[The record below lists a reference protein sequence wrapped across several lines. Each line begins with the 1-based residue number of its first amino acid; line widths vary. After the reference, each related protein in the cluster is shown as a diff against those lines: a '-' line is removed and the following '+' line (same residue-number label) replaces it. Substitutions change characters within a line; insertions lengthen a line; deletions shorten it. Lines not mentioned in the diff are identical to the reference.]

1 MSQTAPQQ
9 EVFEEEQVAV
19 EWTPE
24 QVEQQF
30 LTFLDTYKEPDAYDD
45 EPYYIKTLRSV
56 KAEDKCTVYV
66 NILHLNE
73 FDQALCAHVI
83 AQYSRIEPS
92 LRRALNTFIKQN
104 EPGLVEGADAREYY
118 VAFVSSWPQRMRD
131 LRTSKLGQLTAFAGT
146 VTRTS
151 EVRPELLYGAFKCM
165 ECNTIVRGVP
175 QQFKYSPPIM
185 CSNPSCGNK
194 SHWSLVR
201 EQSVFCDW
209 QRLKVQ
215 EAVEEVPAGSLPRT
229 MDVIM
234 RHEAVE
240 TAKAGDKMVFTGQL
254 VVVPDVGSLAAP
266 GEKVH
271 LKESSRGRDGGD
283 GVSGMGKGAGGR
295 ELTYRVMFLACAA
308 QPADVT
314 KGMVN
319 IRPDV
324 DETTEGIIAEYHD
337 GGQSILSMTRDPN
350 IYQQLT
356 KSICPSVFGH
366 DSIKQAVLLML
377 FGGVHKKT
385 AEGINLRGDINVA
398 IVGDPSCAKSQILK
412 YVSNFLP
419 RAVYTSGKASS
430 AAGLTA
436 SVVKEPENNE
446 FAIEAGALMLAD
458 NGICC
463 IDEFD
468 KMDVKDQV
476 AIHEAMEQQ
485 TISIAKAGIQATLN
499 ARASILAAA
508 NPMGGRYDKSK
519 PLKYNV
525 ALPPAILS
533 RFDLLHVMVDETTEA
548 TDARIA
554 THIVNV
560 HRYQQSAF
568 DVPYDT
574 ESLQHYIRYARAIKP
589 EVTPE
594 ARAELVRS
602 YKELR
607 ADDAA
612 PGTQS
617 SYRITVRQLEAL
629 VRLSE
634 AMARVYCDPL
644 IKPSYVRE
652 AKRLLRASIL
662 KIEQSDTLLDDDLG
676 VPPTDLPA
684 GVARQPEDAP
694 EARIER
700 GEDVNADENDEN
712 APPGANVGEK
722 RGAGAPMEDRQAKRL
737 RADPEAAAAAPA
749 AGGAPPAKEPI
760 RVSAQKF
767 NYVKN
772 MLAKKMMEVRDAYLR
787 QLPAVRPDG
796 DSADEA
802 ATAQLPESGIR
813 QEELMQ
819 WYMDEESLKGKLPT
833 TAAALEEVDV
843 VRKIIAHL
851 LKKGDTLA
859 VLSRPKRKEGEEQK
873 PWEERYQNERVLHLH
888 ETYAPE
894 LD

>member
-271 LKESSRGRDGGD
+271 LKESEWQRSGSRGRDGGD

-700 GEDVNADENDEN
+700 GEDNDEN
-712 APPGANVGEK
+712 APPGAN
-722 RGAGAPMEDRQAKRL
+722 
-737 RADPEAAAAAPA
+737 
-749 AGGAPPAKEPI
+749 
-760 RVSAQKF
+760 
-767 NYVKN
+767 
-772 MLAKKMMEVRDAYLR
+772 KMMEVRDAYLR

-859 VLSRPKRKEGEEQK
+859 VL
-873 PWEERYQNERVLHLH
+873 
-888 ETYAPE
+888 
-894 LD
+894 

>member
-1 MSQTAPQQ
+1 MSRQDAA
-9 EVFEEEQVAV
+9 FADAV
-19 EWTPE
+19 DWTPE
-24 QVEQQF
+24 LVETHF
-30 LTFLDTYKEPDAYDD
+30 LGFLDTYKENDDDLEPHYLNAVHELKAQDKGTLYVHIGHLNAYD
-45 EPYYIKTLRSV
+45 
-56 KAEDKCTVYV
+56 
-66 NILHLNE
+66 
-73 FDQALCAHVI
+73 QGLCSYTI
-83 AQYSRIEPS
+83 AQYNRIEPT
-92 LRRALNTFIKQN
+92 LRKALHAFIRNN
-104 EPGLVEGADAREYY
+104 EPGLVDGTDSREYY
-118 VAFVSSWPQRMRD
+118 VAFVSGWPQRMRD

-146 VTRTS
+146 VTRSS
-151 EVRPELLYGAFKCM
+151 EVRPELLFGTFKCM
-165 ECNTIVRGVP
+165 ECNTVIRGVP
-175 QQFKYSPPIM
+175 QQFKYSPPVL
-185 CSNPSCGNK
+185 CTNPTCGNK
-194 SHWSLVR
+194 SHWSLIR

-229 MDVIM
+229 LDVIM

-254 VVVPDVGSLAAP
+254 VVVPDVSALAAP
-266 GEKVH
+266 GEKVQ
-271 LKESSRGRDGGD
+271 LKEGGNRRDGAD
-283 GVSGMGKGAGGR
+283 GVLGLGKGAGGR

-324 DETTEGIIAEYHD
+324 DESSEAIIAEYHD
-337 GGQSILSMTRDPN
+337 GGESILAMARDPH

-356 KSICPSVFGH
+356 RSICPSVFGH

-385 AEGINLRGDINVA
+385 SEGINLRGDINVA

-412 YVSNFLP
+412 YVANFLP

-436 SVVKEPENNE
+436 SVVREPENNE

-533 RFDLLHVMVDETTEA
+533 RFDLLHVMVDDTTEA

-554 THIVNV
+554 THIINV
-560 HRYQQSAF
+560 HRYQQNAF

-574 ESLQHYIRYARAIKP
+574 ESLQHYIRYARSIKP
-589 EVTPE
+589 EITPE
-594 ARAELVRS
+594 ARVELVRS

-629 VRLSE
+629 IRLSE
-634 AMARVYCDPL
+634 AMARVYCDKE
-644 IKPSYVRE
+644 IKPQYVRE

-662 KIEQSDTLLDDDLG
+662 KIEQSDTLLEDDM
-676 VPPTDLPA
+676 PLP
-684 GVARQPEDAP
+684 GLQRQPEEAP
-694 EARIER
+694 EAQVER
-700 GEDVNADENDEN
+700 GEVPTEEGPDGNDEN
-712 APPGANVGEK
+712 MPPGVAVGDK
-722 RGAGAPMEDRQAKRL
+722 RGADAMAEDRQPKRMRTHPSSGTSAKQSESGEG
-737 RADPEAAAAAPA
+737 ATAPA
-749 AGGAPPAKEPI
+749 PATKEPI
-760 RVSAQKF
+760 RVSAQKL
-767 NYVKN
+767 NYVKS
-772 MLAKKMMEVRDAYLR
+772 MLAKKMVEVHNQYLR
-787 QLPAVRPDG
+787 QLPAYKPGESAETSDDG
-796 DSADEA
+796 AP
-802 ATAQLPESGIR
+802 LPESGIR
-813 QEELMQ
+813 QEELLQ
-819 WYMDEESLKGKLPT
+819 WYLDTEALKGKVPNQ
-833 TAAALEEVDV
+833 AAALQELEVV
-843 VRKIIAHL
+843 SKIINHL
-851 LKKGDTLA
+851 IRKGDTLA
-859 VLSRPKRKEGEEQK
+859 VLSRPARQLGEDDASYLQ
-873 PWEERYQNERVLHLH
+873 RMQAERVLQLH
-888 ETYAPE
+888 NNYAPE
-894 LD
+894 DE

>member
-1 MSQTAPQQ
+1 MSRQDTAFA
-9 EVFEEEQVAV
+9 EGVD
-19 EWTPE
+19 WTPDL
-24 QVEQQF
+24 VETHF
-30 LTFLDTYKEPDAYDD
+30 LGFLENHKETDDDLEPHYLNALHELKAQDKGTLYVHIGHLNAYD
-45 EPYYIKTLRSV
+45 
-56 KAEDKCTVYV
+56 
-66 NILHLNE
+66 
-73 FDQALCAHVI
+73 QGLCSYTIAH
-83 AQYSRIEPS
+83 YNRIEPT
-92 LRRALNTFIKQN
+92 LRKALHAFIRN
-104 EPGLVEGADAREYY
+104 HEPGLVDGTDSREYY
-118 VAFVSSWPQRMRD
+118 VAFVSAWPQRMRD

-146 VTRTS
+146 VTRSS
-151 EVRPELLYGAFKCM
+151 EVRPELLFGAFKCM
-165 ECNTIVRGVP
+165 ECNTVIRGVP
-175 QQFKYSPPIM
+175 QQFKYSPPVL
-185 CSNPSCGNK
+185 CTNPTCGNK
-194 SHWSLVR
+194 SHWSLIR

-229 MDVIM
+229 LDVIM

-254 VVVPDVGSLAAP
+254 VVVPDVSALAAP
-266 GEKVH
+266 GERVQ
-271 LKESSRGRDGGD
+271 LKEGGNRRDAAD
-283 GVSGMGKGAGGR
+283 GVLGLGKGAGGR

-308 QPADVT
+308 QPADMT

-324 DETTEGIIAEYHD
+324 EESSETIIAEYHD
-337 GGQSILSMTRDPN
+337 GGESILAMARDPH

-356 KSICPSVFGH
+356 RSICPSVFGH
-366 DSIKQAVLLML
+366 DNIKQAVLLML

-385 AEGINLRGDINVA
+385 PEGINLRGDINVA

-436 SVVKEPENNE
+436 SVVREPENNE

-533 RFDLLHVMVDETTEA
+533 RFDLLHVMVDDTTEA

-554 THIVNV
+554 THIINV
-560 HRYQQSAF
+560 HRYQQNAF

-574 ESLQHYIRYARAIKP
+574 ESLQHYIRYARSIKP
-589 EVTPE
+589 EITPE

-629 VRLSE
+629 IRLSE
-634 AMARVYCDPL
+634 AMARVYCDKE
-644 IKPSYVRE
+644 IKPQYVRE

-662 KIEQSDTLLDDDLG
+662 KIEQSDTLLEDDL
-676 VPPTDLPA
+676 PLP
-684 GVARQPEDAP
+684 GLQRQSEGAP
-694 EARIER
+694 EAQIER
-700 GEDVNADENDEN
+700 GEIPTEDSPDDNDEN
-712 APPGANVGEK
+712 LPPGLAVGDK
-722 RGAGAPMEDRQAKRL
+722 RGADAMAEDRQPKRMRTHASSGAL
-737 RADPEAAAAAPA
+737 TKQAESGEGTTAPA
-749 AGGAPPAKEPI
+749 PAVKEPV
-760 RVSAQKF
+760 RVSAQKL

-772 MLAKKMMEVRDAYLR
+772 MLAKKMVEVHNQYVR
-787 QLPAVRPDG
+787 QLPAYKPGESAETSDDG
-796 DSADEA
+796 AP
-802 ATAQLPESGIR
+802 LPESGIR
-813 QEELMQ
+813 QEELLQ
-819 WYMDEESLKGKLPT
+819 WYLDTEALKGKVPNQ
-833 TAAALEEVDV
+833 AAALQELEVV
-843 VRKIIAHL
+843 SKIINHL
-851 LKKGDTLA
+851 IRKGDTLA
-859 VLSRPKRKEGEEQK
+859 VLSRPARQPGEDDASYLQ
-873 PWEERYQNERVLHLH
+873 RMQAERVLQLH
-888 ETYAPE
+888 DNYAPE
-894 LD
+894 DE

>member
-1 MSQTAPQQ
+1 MSKLSGQAPY
-9 EVFEEEQVAV
+9 VADV
-19 EWTPE
+19 EWSPE
-24 QVEQQF
+24 VAESQF
-30 LTFLDTYKEPDAYDD
+30 YTFLETYKEA
-45 EPYYIKTLRSV
+45 EEAEEAHYIGVLRDV
-56 KAEDKCTVYV
+56 KAQDKGTLYV
-66 NILHLNE
+66 HIAHLNA
-73 FDQALCAHVI
+73 FDQGLCSYVI
-83 AQYSRIEPS
+83 AQHNRVEPA
-92 LRRALNTFIKQN
+92 LRKALHGFIRAH
-104 EPGLVEGADAREYY
+104 EPGLVDGTDSREYY

-146 VTRTS
+146 VTRSS
-151 EVRPELLYGAFKCM
+151 EVRPELLFGAFKCM
-165 ECNTIVRGVP
+165 ECSTVARGVP
-175 QQFKYSPPIM
+175 QQFKYSPPVL
-185 CSNPSCGNK
+185 CSNPTCGNK
-194 SHWSLVR
+194 NNWSLVR

-215 EAVEEVPAGSLPRT
+215 ESTEEVPAGSLPRT

-254 VVVPDVGSLAAP
+254 VVVPDVSALSAP
-266 GEKVH
+266 GERVQ
-271 LKESSRGRDGGD
+271 LKEGGRRDGGGD
-283 GVSGMGKGAGGR
+283 GVSGLGKGAGGR

-324 DETTEGIIAEYHD
+324 EENSEAIIAEYHD
-337 GGQSILSMTRDPN
+337 GGESILAMARDPQ
-350 IYQQLT
+350 IYQSLT

-412 YVSNFLP
+412 YVANFLP

-533 RFDLLHVMVDETTEA
+533 RFDLLHVMVDDTTEA

-560 HRYQQSAF
+560 HRYQQNAF

-574 ESLQHYIRYARAIKP
+574 ESLQHYIRYARSIKP
-589 EVTPE
+589 EVTAE

-629 VRLSE
+629 IRLSE
-634 AMARVYCDPL
+634 AMARVYCDKD
-644 IKPSYVRE
+644 IKPQYVRE

-662 KIEQSDTLLDDDLG
+662 KIEQSDTVLDDDLP
-676 VPPTDLPA
+676 VPGLQ
-684 GVARQPEDAP
+684 RQPEDAP

-700 GEDVNADENDEN
+700 GEDINADENDEN
-712 APPGANVGEK
+712 VPPNATVGGK
-722 RGAGAPMEDRQAKRL
+722 RGAGAPVEDRQAKRM
-737 RADPEAAAAAPA
+737 RGEPSQPPTDSGAAAT
-749 AGGAPPAKEPI
+749 GTGAPPPKEPV

-767 NYVKN
+767 SYVKAL
-772 MLAKKMMEVRDAYLR
+772 LAKKMLEVRDAYLR
-787 QLPAVRPDG
+787 QLPAVQPDTDG
-796 DSADEA
+796 PAAGEA
-802 ATAQLPESGIR
+802 GVLPESGLR
-813 QEELMQ
+813 QDELLQ
-819 WYMDEESLKGKLPT
+819 WYMDVEANKGKLPNED
-833 TAAALEEVDV
+833 AAVHELEV
-843 VRKIIAHL
+843 VSKIINHL
-851 LKKGDTLA
+851 IRKGDTLA
-859 VLSRPKRKEGEEQK
+859 VLSRPARKTGEDDTSYL
-873 PWEERYQNERVLHLH
+873 ERMQRERVLQLH
-888 ETYAPE
+888 DNFAPE
-894 LD
+894 DE

>member
-1 MSQTAPQQ
+1 MSRQDTGGFAS
-9 EVFEEEQVAV
+9 AV
-19 EWTPE
+19 EWTPDL
-24 QVEQQF
+24 VETHF
-30 LTFLDTYKEPDAYDD
+30 LGFLETYKETDEDLEAQYVNTLRELKAQDKGTLYVHIGHLNAYDQ
-45 EPYYIKTLRSV
+45 E
-56 KAEDKCTVYV
+56 
-66 NILHLNE
+66 
-73 FDQALCAHVI
+73 LCSYVI
-83 AQYSRIEPS
+83 AQYNRIEPT
-92 LRRALNTFIKQN
+92 LRKALHAFIRN
-104 EPGLVEGADAREYY
+104 HEPGLVDGTDSREYY

-131 LRTSKLGQLTAFAGT
+131 LRTSKLGQLTAFSGT
-146 VTRTS
+146 VTRSS
-151 EVRPELLYGAFKCM
+151 EVRPELLFGAFKCLD
-165 ECNTIVRGVP
+165 CNTVVRGVP
-175 QQFKYSPPIM
+175 QQFKYSPPIL
-185 CSNPSCGNK
+185 CTNPSCGNK
-194 SHWSLVR
+194 NHWSLVR

-229 MDVIM
+229 LDVIM

-254 VVVPDVGSLAAP
+254 VVVPDVAALAAP
-266 GEKVH
+266 GERVQ
-271 LKESSRGRDGGD
+271 LKEGGGNRRDGGD
-283 GVSGMGKGAGGR
+283 GVAGLGKGAGGR

-308 QPADVT
+308 QPADMT

-324 DETTEGIIAEYHD
+324 EESSEAIIAEYHD
-337 GGQSILSMTRDPN
+337 GGESILAMARDPT

-356 KSICPSVFGH
+356 RSICPSVFGH
-366 DSIKQAVLLML
+366 ESIKQAVLLML

-385 AEGINLRGDINVA
+385 SEGINLRGDINVA

-412 YVSNFLP
+412 YVASFLP

-533 RFDLLHVMVDETTEA
+533 RFDLLHVMVDDTTEA

-560 HRYQQSAF
+560 HRYQQNAF

-574 ESLQHYIRYARAIKP
+574 ESLQHYIRYARSIKP
-589 EVTPE
+589 EITSE

-634 AMARVYCDPL
+634 AMARVYCDKE
-644 IKPSYVRE
+644 IKPQYVRE

-662 KIEQSDTLLDDDLG
+662 KIEQSDTLLEDDLPLMG
-676 VPPTDLPA
+676 LH
-684 GVARQPEDAP
+684 RQPDDAP
-694 EARIER
+694 EAQIER
-700 GEDVNADENDEN
+700 GEEPAQDDAADNDEN
-712 APPGANVGEK
+712 VPPVGGK
-722 RGAGAPMEDRQAKRL
+722 RGADAPVEDRQAKRM
-737 RADPEAAAAAPA
+737 RADPTAEPATAGDGAAGAAPA
-749 AGGAPPAKEPI
+749 PAKEPV

-767 NYVKN
+767 NYVKS
-772 MLAKKMMEVRDAYLR
+772 MLAKKMMEVRDQYVR
-787 QLPAVRPDG
+787 QLPAYKPGEATEEQTSGER
-796 DSADEA
+796 SAP
-802 ATAQLPESGIR
+802 LPESGIR
-813 QEELMQ
+813 QAELLQ
-819 WYMDEESLKGKLPT
+819 WYIDSEALKGKVPNQE
-833 TAAALEEVDV
+833 AAMHEVEV
-843 VRKIIAHL
+843 VTKIINHL
-851 LKKGDTLA
+851 IRKGDTLA
-859 VLSRPKRKEGEEQK
+859 VLSRPARQPAEDDSTYV
-873 PWEERYQNERVLHLH
+873 ERLYTERVLQLH
-888 ETYAPE
+888 DNYAPDDE
-894 LD
+894 

>member
-1 MSQTAPQQ
+1 MSRQDTGGFAD
-9 EVFEEEQVAV
+9 AA

-24 QVEQQF
+24 LAETHF
-30 LTFLDTYKEPDAYDD
+30 LGFLDTYKETDEDLEPHYLNALRELKAQDKGTLYVHIGHLNAYD
-45 EPYYIKTLRSV
+45 
-56 KAEDKCTVYV
+56 
-66 NILHLNE
+66 
-73 FDQALCAHVI
+73 QGLCSYVI
-83 AQYSRIEPS
+83 AQYNRVEPT
-92 LRRALNTFIKQN
+92 LRKALHAFIRN
-104 EPGLVEGADAREYY
+104 HEPGLVDSTDSREYY
-118 VAFVSSWPQRMRD
+118 VAFVSAWPQRMRD

-146 VTRTS
+146 VTRSS
-151 EVRPELLYGAFKCM
+151 EVRPELLFGAFKCL
-165 ECNTIVRGVP
+165 ECNTVVRGVP
-175 QQFKYSPPIM
+175 QQFKYSPPIL
-185 CSNPSCGNK
+185 CTNPSCGNK
-194 SHWSLVR
+194 NHWSLVR

-229 MDVIM
+229 LDVIM

-254 VVVPDVGSLAAP
+254 VVVPDVSALAAP
-266 GEKVH
+266 GERVQ
-271 LKESSRGRDGGD
+271 LKEGGSRRDGGD
-283 GVSGMGKGAGGR
+283 GVAGLGKGAGGR
-295 ELTYRVMFLACAA
+295 ELTYRVMFLACAG

-314 KGMVN
+314 KGTVN

-324 DETTEGIIAEYHD
+324 DESSEAIIAEYHD
-337 GGQSILSMTRDPN
+337 GGESILAMSRDPH

-356 KSICPSVFGH
+356 RSICPSVFGH
-366 DSIKQAVLLML
+366 DNIKQAVLLML

-385 AEGINLRGDINVA
+385 SEGINLRGDINVA

-412 YVSNFLP
+412 YVASFLP

-533 RFDLLHVMVDETTEA
+533 RFDLLHVMVDDTTEA

-560 HRYQQSAF
+560 HRYQQNAF

-574 ESLQHYIRYARAIKP
+574 ESLQHYIRYARSIKP
-589 EVTPE
+589 EITTE
-594 ARAELVRS
+594 ARVELVRS

-629 VRLSE
+629 IRLSE
-634 AMARVYCDPL
+634 AMARVYCDKE
-644 IKPSYVRE
+644 IKPQYVRE

-662 KIEQSDTLLDDDLG
+662 KIEQSDTLLEDDL
-676 VPPTDLPA
+676 PLP
-684 GVARQPEDAP
+684 GLQRQREDAA
-694 EARIER
+694 EAQIER
-700 GEDVNADENDEN
+700 GEVPTEEDLTGNDEN
-712 APPGANVGEK
+712 VPPGGAIGGK
-722 RGAGAPMEDRQAKRL
+722 RG
-737 RADPEAAAAAPA
+737 
-749 AGGAPPAKEPI
+749 
-760 RVSAQKF
+760 
-767 NYVKN
+767 
-772 MLAKKMMEVRDAYLR
+772 
-787 QLPAVRPDG
+787 
-796 DSADEA
+796 
-802 ATAQLPESGIR
+802 
-813 QEELMQ
+813 
-819 WYMDEESLKGKLPT
+819 
-833 TAAALEEVDV
+833 
-843 VRKIIAHL
+843 
-851 LKKGDTLA
+851 
-859 VLSRPKRKEGEEQK
+859 
-873 PWEERYQNERVLHLH
+873 
-888 ETYAPE
+888 
-894 LD
+894 